1 MTCNSLSSLAKPT
14 HFDLVIAADHPS
26 RRAEFSLC
34 DAAGV
39 QFAYRQTAFADLS
52 VSHQQGLFDLRDY
65 LGLYVEAG
73 RQGTAVAEIGTCIAE
88 QVLGPKIFTKFWAS

>member
-1 MTCNSLSSLAKPT
+1 MPT

-39 QFAYRQTAFADLS
+39 QIAYRQTAFADIS

-65 LGLYVEAG
+65 PSTHI
-73 RQGTAVAEIGTCIAE
+73 TALPSPSLVQAHT
-88 QVLGPKIFTKFWAS
+88 

>member
-1 MTCNSLSSLAKPT
+1 MPT

-39 QFAYRQTAFADLS
+39 QIAYRQTAFADIS
-52 VSHQQGLFDLRDY
+52 VSHQRGLFDLRDY
-65 LGLYVEAG
+65 LRLYVEAG
-73 RQGTAVAEIGTCIAE
+73 KRP
-88 QVLGPKIFTKFWAS
+88 LH